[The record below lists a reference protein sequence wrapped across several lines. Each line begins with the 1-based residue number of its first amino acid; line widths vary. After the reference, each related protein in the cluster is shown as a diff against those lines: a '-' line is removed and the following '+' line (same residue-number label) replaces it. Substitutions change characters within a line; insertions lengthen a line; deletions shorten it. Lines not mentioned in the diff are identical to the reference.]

1 MKPAIPNQARPVRSA
16 ANAGRIWRQ
25 PVSPYD
31 DQLLIATVG
40 WMRKLPRAIKPLATA
55 RRFPRIL
62 NRFAQNWDAPRMLD
76 ALFADLLHDER
87 GNREGFPPAIY
98 MEILQLH
105 EYHGWLKRKRA
116 KKRNLAKSAP
126 VPAAEKAKER

>member
-1 MKPAIPNQARPVRSA
+1 MKPPTLNQLRSLRSA

-25 PVSPYD
+25 RVSPYD

-76 ALFADLLHDER
+76 ELFADLLHDER
-87 GNREGFPPAIY
+87 GNREGFPPAVY

-116 KKRNLAKSAP
+116 KKRNLAKAALPEAP
-126 VPAAEKAKER
+126 ARAKG